1 VVHLRRPISSDGIE
15 KQKNQRRALL
25 RWAMRHLSGN
35 PKANVVIMGDFNEGH
50 SVGSDSQALDVLCQ
64 AKPPLVGALGTL
76 SGKVTTHTDGKAYD
90 RIHNS

>member
-50 SVGSDSQALDVLCQ
+50 SVGSDSQALDVLFQ
-64 AKPPLVGALGTL
+64 AKPPSASLLLVD
-76 SGKVTTHTDGKAYD
+76 S
-90 RIHNS
+90 